1 MGKVIFEKDSC
12 IGCGACASVCP
23 SFWDMGDNAKAELK
37 EGTEEDSGVI
47 SRELEDLDCNP
58 DASQSCPV
66 QCIKIEE

>member
-1 MGKVIFEKDSC
+1 MGKVIFEKDRC

-23 SFWDMGDNAKAELK
+23 SFWEMSDNAKANLK
-37 EGTEEDSGVI
+37 EGSEEGEVI

-66 QCIKIEE
+66 QCIKIED